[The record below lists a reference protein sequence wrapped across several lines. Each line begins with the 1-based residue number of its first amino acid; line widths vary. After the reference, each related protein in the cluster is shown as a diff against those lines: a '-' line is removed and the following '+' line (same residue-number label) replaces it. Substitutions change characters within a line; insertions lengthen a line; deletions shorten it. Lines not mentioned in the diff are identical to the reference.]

1 MFILFQ
7 SFLCK
12 YTISE
17 PFFLSATNSEIC
29 RVQNKKIVITGGP
42 GTGKSSVIHHLE
54 HQGHT
59 CFHEVSR
66 EITAAAQKEGITQL
80 FLEKPIL
87 FSEKL
92 LEARVHQHKEA
103 SSMSRS
109 AVFLDRG
116 IPDVVAYMEYFG
128 TTYPEKFVHACRD
141 HNYDRIFLLP
151 PWEEI
156 YITDNERYES
166 FEQALII
173 HDHLKKT
180 YLSYGYEPIEVPK
193 SSIENRSD
201 FILNNIPM

>member
-1 MFILFQ
+1 M
-7 SFLCK
+7 
-12 YTISE
+12 
-17 PFFLSATNSEIC
+17 
-29 RVQNKKIVITGGP
+29 QNKKIVITGGP
-42 GTGKSSVIHHLE
+42 GTGKSSVIKHLE
-54 HQGHT
+54 LMGHI

-92 LEARVHQHKEA
+92 LEARVIQHKEA
-103 SSMSRS
+103 TVAEGT

-128 TTYPEKFVHACRD
+128 TNYPEKFHHACRN

-151 PWEEI
+151 PWEDI

-166 FEQALII
+166 FEQALLI
-173 HDHLKKT
+173 HDYLKKT
-180 YLSYGYEPIEVPK
+180 YLSYGYEPMEVPK